1 MEIPDSIDKHVDI
14 LIPGIESEE
23 VEEINDAYKDIL
35 EELGNWKNPALKEN
49 QKQGETE
56 MPAQPAFEAYAIDLI
71 NLYRHSFHQGVLE
84 GERNLTAEQD
94 KCRIMSC
101 MMFEP
106 RLGQRQYNK
115 DPTIKARLTYKFT
128 SVPGLVAASCCTFLD
143 LDQLDINELNVWFH
157 FGIQIQQALSP
168 NQLI

>member
-1 MEIPDSIDKHVDI
+1 
-14 LIPGIESEE
+14 
-23 VEEINDAYKDIL
+23 
-35 EELGNWKNPALKEN
+35 
-49 QKQGETE
+49 

-94 KCRIMSC
+94 KCRIKSC

-143 LDQLDINELNVWFH
+143 LDQLDNNELNVWFH
-157 FGIQIQQALSP
+157 FGIHIQQAPSP
-168 NQLI
+168 NQLVLSVVLRRALKDILSSEDRKCPSNLRKIKTFWMLHQVGLCISMLKLHRLV